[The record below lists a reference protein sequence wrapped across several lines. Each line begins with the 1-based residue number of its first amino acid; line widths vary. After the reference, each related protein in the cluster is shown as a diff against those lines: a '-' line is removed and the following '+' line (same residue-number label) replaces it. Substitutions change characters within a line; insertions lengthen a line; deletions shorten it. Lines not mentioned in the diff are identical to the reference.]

1 MIFSELES
9 GHSLEGHPIP
19 VFKTDIKAPKYLY
32 LIGGVHGDE
41 VEGVYVLKELFSW
54 LKLEHSLK
62 DLPMIVIPI
71 LNVDGYAN
79 QTRVN
84 AHSVD
89 LNRNLPTKDWSPV
102 HTQAKYNPG
111 PKALSEP
118 ENQFLVKL
126 MDKYKPGLIISF
138 HTWKPILNYN
148 GECRDVAEYL
158 ALFNKYETASDI
170 GYPTPGSL
178 GTFAVEKYSSP
189 VLTFECPELKKH
201 RESLKE
207 IWKENEEGL
216 KRFFSTEMVWQKLG
230 MKQ

>member
-9 GHSLEGHPIP
+9 GSSLQGNPIH
-19 VFKTDIKAPKYLY
+19 VYKTDIKAPKYLY

-41 VEGVYVLKELFSW
+41 VEGVYVLKELFQW
-54 LKLEHSLK
+54 LKLEHTLK
-62 DLPMIVIPI
+62 DLPMLVIPI
-71 LNVDGYAN
+71 LNVDGYQN

-84 AHSVD
+84 AHLVD
-89 LNRNLPTKDWSPV
+89 LNRNLPTKDWSTYSKEPR
-102 HTQAKYNPG
+102 YNPG
-111 PKALSEP
+111 PKPLSEP

-138 HTWKPILNYN
+138 HTWKPILNFN
-148 GECRDVAEYL
+148 GDCKDVADFF
-158 ALFNKYETASDI
+158 ADFNKYETASDI

-178 GTFAVEKYSSP
+178 GTFAVEKYNSP

-201 RESLKE
+201 RESLKD

-216 KRFFSTEMVWQKLG
+216 KKFFQADLIWEKL
-230 MKQ
+230 K

>member
-9 GHSLEGHPIP
+9 GTSLEGHPIP
-19 VFKTDIKAPKYLY
+19 VFKTDIKATKYLY
-32 LIGGVHGDE
+32 LMAGVHGDE

-54 LKLEHSLK
+54 LKNEHSLK
-62 DLPMIVIPI
+62 DMPIVVLPI
-71 LNVDGYAN
+71 LNVDGYRS

-84 AHSVD
+84 AHLVD
-89 LNRNLPTKDWSPV
+89 LNRNLPTKDWTPTV
-102 HTQAKYNPG
+102 TQAKYNPG
-111 PKALSEP
+111 PKPLSEP

-126 MDKYKPGLIISF
+126 LDKYKPGLIMSF

-148 GECRDVAEYL
+148 GNCRDIAEYL
-158 ALFNKYETASDI
+158 HLFNKYEMAGDI

-178 GTFAVEKYSSP
+178 GTFGVEKYQTP
-189 VLTFECPELKKH
+189 VLTFECPELKTH

-216 KRFFSTEMVWQKLG
+216 KQMFQTDLIWNKL
-230 MKQ
+230 KS

>member
-9 GHSLEGHPIP
+9 GLSLESNPIP
-19 VFKTDIKAPKYLY
+19 AFKTDIKANKYLY

-62 DLPMIVIPI
+62 DLPMVVVPI
-71 LNVDGYAN
+71 LNVDGYRA

-84 AHSVD
+84 AHQVD
-89 LNRNLPTKDWSPV
+89 LNRNLPTKDWSPTF
-102 HTQAKYNPG
+102 TQAKYNPG

-118 ENQFLVKL
+118 ENQFLVRL
-126 MDKYKPGLIISF
+126 FDKFKPGLIISF

-148 GECRDVAEYL
+148 GDCQDVAEYL
-158 ALFNKYETASDI
+158 AQFNKYETSSDI

-178 GTFAVEKYSSP
+178 GSFAVEKYNSP
-189 VLTFECPELKKH
+189 VLTFECPELKTH

-207 IWKENEEGL
+207 IWQENEEGL
-216 KRFFSTEMVWQKLG
+216 KSFFQTELIREKI
-230 MKQ
+230 K

>member
-9 GHSLEGHPIP
+9 GTSHEGYPIP
-19 VFKTDIKAPKYLY
+19 VFKTDIKAQKYLY
-32 LIGGVHGDE
+32 LLAGVHGDE

-54 LKLEHSLK
+54 LKLEHGLK
-62 DLPMIVIPI
+62 DLPAVVIPI
-71 LNVDGYAN
+71 LNVDGYRN
-79 QTRVN
+79 QRRVN

-89 LNRNLPTKDWSPV
+89 LNRNLPTNDWTSKV
-102 HTQAKYNPG
+102 TQPKYNPG

-126 MDKYKPGLIISF
+126 FDKYRPGFIISF

-148 GECRDVAEYL
+148 GNCKDVAEYL
-158 ALFNKYETASDI
+158 NKFNNYETAGDI

-178 GTFAVEKYSSP
+178 GTFGVERYQAP
-189 VLTFECPELKKH
+189 VLTFECPELKTH
-201 RESLKE
+201 RESLKD

-216 KRFFSTEMVWQKLG
+216 KSFFQSDLIWEKI
-230 MKQ
+230 K

>member
-9 GHSLEGHPIP
+9 GHSLEGNPIP
-19 VFKTDIKAPKYLY
+19 VFKTDIKAAKYFY

-41 VEGVYVLKELFSW
+41 VEGVYVLKELFQW

-71 LNVDGYAN
+71 LNVDGYRA
-79 QTRVN
+79 QSRVN

-89 LNRNLPTKDWSPV
+89 LNRNLPTKDWTNV
-102 HTQAKYNPG
+102 CTQPRYNPG

-126 MDKYKPGLIISF
+126 MDKYRPGFIMSF

-148 GECRDVAEYL
+148 GNCKDVADYL
-158 ALFNKYETASDI
+158 AQYNKYETASDI

-178 GTFAVEKYSSP
+178 GTFAVEKYHSP

-201 RESLKE
+201 RESLKD
-207 IWKENEEGL
+207 IWVENEKGL
-216 KRFFSTEMVWQKLG
+216 KDVFSTELIWKKL
-230 MKQ
+230 KS

>member
-9 GHSLEGHPIP
+9 GTSLEGHPIP
-19 VFKTDIKAPKYLY
+19 VFKTDIKASKYLY
-32 LIGGVHGDE
+32 LLAGVHGDE
-41 VEGVYVLKELFSW
+41 VEGVYVLKELYQW
-54 LKLEHSLK
+54 LKMEHSLK

-71 LNVDGYAN
+71 LNVDGYKN

-84 AHSVD
+84 AHLVD
-89 LNRNLPTKDWSPV
+89 LNRNLPTKDWV
-102 HTQAKYNPG
+102 MTAKEARYNPG

-126 MDKYKPGLIISF
+126 MDKYRPGMIMSF

-148 GECRDVAEYL
+148 GQCEDVARYL
-158 ALFNKYETASDI
+158 SEFNQYEIASDI

-178 GTFAVEKYSSP
+178 GTFAVEKYNSP
-189 VLTFECPELKKH
+189 VLTFECPELRKH

-207 IWKENEEGL
+207 IWQENEEGL
-216 KRFFSTEMVWQKLG
+216 KKFFQTDMIWEKL
-230 MKQ
+230 K